1 MASYTALGDNKYKIF
16 VELGY
21 NELGKRIRKTKT
33 VTAKTEGSLKRQI
46 NAFEKEVYSQPVA
59 SLDVS
64 SIRFSELVDK
74 WMKSYVEPNLA
85 TNTAITYRRYLP
97 DLLAQFGK
105 MKVNSMKKL
114 HIVEYLNHLEEGK
127 SAKNRLSV
135 LQSIFR
141 KAVDWDIIDRS
152 PAENLK
158 VKKKAA
164 ERDIYDE
171 EYITYFFKQLE
182 KIKERDRLI
191 LKLTYYASLR
201 RGEVLG
207 ISYDNLDFIND
218 TVTIERSL
226 NYNSETKKTFCGP
239 PKGHNG
245 GGEIRTLK
253 LPHEFML
260 ELEKYYVKQLE
271 VKNNCGSAWELLD
284 GVDIF
289 FRNRDL
295 KWFNPVSYTNHW
307 AKIRERLKLK
317 NIPLHG
323 LRHSSASYLIS
334 SGVSAK
340 EVQERLGHSQV
351 QTTFN
356 TYVHTSK
363 KDVSKTIEAFNDLK

>member
-1 MASYTALGDNKYKIF
+1 MASYTSLGNNKYKIF

-21 NELGKRIRKTKT
+21 NERGKRLRKTKT
-33 VTAKTEGSLKRQI
+33 VVAKTEGSLKRQI
-46 NAFEKEVYSQPVA
+46 KAFEKQVYSQPIETI
-59 SLDVS
+59 DVS
-64 SIRFSELVDK
+64 SIKFKDLADK
-74 WMKSYVEPNLA
+74 WMKAYVEPHLA

-97 DLLAQFGK
+97 ELLDYFGK
-105 MKVNSMKKL
+105 MKVKSIKKL
-114 HIVEYLNHLEEGK
+114 HIIEYLNSLEKGK
-127 SAKNRLSV
+127 SEKNRLSV
-135 LQSIFR
+135 LQSILS
-141 KAVDWDIIDRS
+141 KGVEWDIIDRS
-152 PAENLK
+152 PAEHLK
-158 VKKKAA
+158 VNKKHT

-171 EYITYFFKQLE
+171 DYIAFFFKQLE

-207 ISYDNLDFIND
+207 LSYDNLDFIND
-218 TVTIERSL
+218 TITVERSL

-245 GGEIRTLK
+245 GGETRVLK
-253 LPHEFML
+253 LPHDFMI
-260 ELEKYYVKQLE
+260 ELESYYAKQLE
-271 VKNNCGSAWELLD
+271 IKEKCGASWELLD

-289 FRNRDL
+289 FRNRDM

-307 AKIRERLKLK
+307 AKIRKRLNLK

-340 EVQERLGHSQV
+340 EVQERLGHSQI
-351 QTTFN
+351 QTTLN

-363 KDVSKTIEAFNDLK
+363 KDVNKTIEALNELK